1 MEETIELRELID
13 IVLKGKWIIII
24 CIITAVLLSATV
36 SFFVMNPAYESK
48 ATVSINNGLVAGAA
62 PQPTDFYFN
71 EVITPAA
78 YIERIKSAQIIE
90 QAIQKSGLEQ
100 YTVTGVQGNIAVEN
114 TANTN
119 LVNVTMK
126 AGSPADAKALLD
138 AVLVTMQDS
147 LLTEIQG
154 RIQED
159 IKYYAAQ
166 SEAEKQNLEVL
177 LKQYRQQAEV
187 LNLPKSL
194 LLDAVISYNNQYI
207 LNFDQDRLSEMTD
220 ISEQDLIGLNEVS
233 NEVKTTASVYRD
245 YSNKE
250 RQLSAFS
257 EVFRV
262 DNKLLTISG
271 PVENE
276 GPISPQPLLNIAIAL
291 VIGLIAGTGIVF
303 FRHYW
308 KNSGQQ
314 R

>member
-1 MEETIELRELID
+1 MEETIDLRELIE
-13 IVLKGKWIIII
+13 IILKGKWIIILCTI
-24 CIITAVLLSATV
+24 VAILVAAIV
-36 SFFVMNPAYESK
+36 SFWVINPVYESK
-48 ATVSINNGLVAGAA
+48 ATVSVNNGLVAGAT
-62 PQPTDFYFN
+62 PQATDSYFN

-78 YIERIKSAQIIE
+78 YMERIKSSQVVE
-90 QAIQKSGLEQ
+90 QAIQKSGLDG
-100 YTVTGVQGNIAVEN
+100 YTVSGVQGNVVVEN

-119 LVNVTMK
+119 LIAVTMK
-126 AGSPADAKALLD
+126 ANSASDAKVLLD
-138 AVLVTMQDS
+138 ALLTTLQES
-147 LLTEIQG
+147 LLAEIQG

-166 SEAEKQNLEVL
+166 SETEKENLEVL
-177 LKQYRQQAEV
+177 LKQYRQQAEA

-207 LNFDQDRLSEMTD
+207 LNFDQDRLSEIAE

-262 DNKLLTISG
+262 DNKLLTISA

-276 GPISPQPLLNIAIAL
+276 GPVSPQPLLNIAIAL
-291 VIGLIAGTGIVF
+291 VIGLMVGTGIVF
-303 FRHYW
+303 FRQYW
-308 KNSGQQ
+308 KTSGQQ
-314 R
+314 H